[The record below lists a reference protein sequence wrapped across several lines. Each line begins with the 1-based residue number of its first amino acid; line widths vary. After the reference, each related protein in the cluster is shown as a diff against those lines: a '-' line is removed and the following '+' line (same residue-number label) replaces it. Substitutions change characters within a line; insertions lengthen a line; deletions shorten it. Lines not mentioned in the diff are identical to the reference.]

1 MLMFAFF
8 HIFKLKEF
16 DLEAHLVKRKQ
27 LICLLEFNK
36 KSYVLCLNLSIYL
49 QFPQQCID
57 QKSDQGK
64 SRAICFQRLRNS
76 KFLKY
81 R

>member
-16 DLEAHLVKRKQ
+16 DLEAHLGKRKQ

-36 KSYVLCLNLSIYL
+36 KSYVLGLNLSIYL
-49 QFPQQCID
+49 
-57 QKSDQGK
+57 STY
-64 SRAICFQRLRNS
+64 S
-76 KFLKY
+76 FLSNALIKKVIKASQELY
-81 R
+81 AFNV

>member
-16 DLEAHLVKRKQ
+16 DLEAHLVKRK

-36 KSYVLCLNLSIYL
+36 KSYVLGLNLSIY
-49 QFPQQCID
+49 
-57 QKSDQGK
+57 S
-64 SRAICFQRLRNS
+64 
-76 KFLKY
+76 FLSNALIKKVIKASQELY
-81 R
+81 AFNV

>member
-27 LICLLEFNK
+27 LICLLELNK
-36 KSYVLCLNLSIYL
+36 KSYVLGLNLSIY
-49 QFPQQCID
+49 
-57 QKSDQGK
+57 S
-64 SRAICFQRLRNS
+64 
-76 KFLKY
+76 FLSNALIKKVIKASQELY
-81 R
+81 AFNI

>member
-27 LICLLEFNK
+27 LICLLELNK
-36 KSYVLCLNLSIYL
+36 KSYVLGLNLSIY
-49 QFPQQCID
+49 
-57 QKSDQGK
+57 S
-64 SRAICFQRLRNS
+64 
-76 KFLKY
+76 FLSNALIKKVIKASQELY
-81 R
+81 AFNV

>member
-16 DLEAHLVKRKQ
+16 DLGKRKQ

-36 KSYVLCLNLSIYL
+36 KSYVLGLNLSIYL
-49 QFPQQCID
+49 SIYP
-57 QKSDQGK
+57 S
-64 SRAICFQRLRNS
+64 AMHWS
-76 KFLKY
+76 KKVIKASQELYAFNV
-81 R
+81 

>member
-36 KSYVLCLNLSIYL
+36 KSYVLGLNLSIY
-49 QFPQQCID
+49 
-57 QKSDQGK
+57 S
-64 SRAICFQRLRNS
+64 
-76 KFLKY
+76 FLSNALIKKVTKASQELY
-81 R
+81 AFNV

>member
-36 KSYVLCLNLSIYL
+36 KSYVLGLNLSIY
-49 QFPQQCID
+49 
-57 QKSDQGK
+57 S
-64 SRAICFQRLRNS
+64 
-76 KFLKY
+76 FLSNALIKKVIKASQELY
-81 R
+81 AFNV

>member
-16 DLEAHLVKRKQ
+16 DLEAHFVKRKQ

-36 KSYVLCLNLSIYL
+36 KSYVLGLNLSIY
-49 QFPQQCID
+49 
-57 QKSDQGK
+57 S
-64 SRAICFQRLRNS
+64 
-76 KFLKY
+76 FLSNALIKKVIKASQELY
-81 R
+81 AFNV